1 MAGNEQVYQE
11 AMKQGHSAGWDQNW
25 EQAAQFYRRAVEE
38 MPDRPQALTSLG
50 LAYYEMQ
57 LFEEAR
63 VCYTQAAMMTPDDPL
78 PAEKLAQIYERTGNL
93 KEAAEIAMHAADM
106 HLKLRDADKAI
117 DNWTRVTR
125 LIPEHLK
132 AHSRLAMV
140 YERLERKPQAAQ
152 EYLSVAALFQDMGQ
166 IEEAIQAVNKAVAID
181 PDNAEANSA
190 LELVMNNQTL
200 PKPKRVP
207 GSTGPLRMAAV
218 RQMEAPPDM
227 QFEHEGP
234 DPIGEARQKA
244 LTVMAG
250 LLFDV
255 SSEDLEKD
263 ENLPKGLR
271 GMVGG
276 QDGEADLSKISLHL
290 GLAID
295 FQTRAEEEEA
305 AKELKKALDA
315 GLSVPAGFFNLG
327 MLYFRL
333 DRQESAQRNLQRA
346 VIHPDYTLACRL
358 MIGDYYHERGL
369 VREAAVEFLQALKLA
384 DIEVVGPELS
394 DILSDQYE
402 TLIESR
408 TQAAEEEDL
417 HMLCQNITELL
428 MQPNWR
434 QKVKEARA
442 QLPSAVTGALAM
454 PLADILTQAESTEM
468 VEALT
473 HINQVSRQGFFR
485 TAMEEAFA
493 LMSVAPT
500 YLPLH
505 IHMGELLL
513 RQNRTREAIDK
524 FTIVAETYACR
535 GDANRA
541 TDILSK
547 IVEIAP
553 LDLSAHKRLIDRY
566 IEQGQSEEAI
576 MQYIHMAD
584 VQHRLAQMEAARKT
598 YERALQ
604 YAQQSNAD
612 RKWCVSIMHNMADI
626 DLQRL
631 DWRQALRVYE
641 QLRTLEPN
649 DKTARK
655 NLVELNLRMGK
666 PKQAASEL
674 DNYLSYLET
683 SNNEKEALPFLEK
696 LVEDNEEMHFA
707 HRHLAEQYQ
716 RLNQTKKA
724 IEQWDK
730 VAEMMVNS
738 GDMEGAKQAIRA
750 ILVLNPPNAEKYRT
764 ALQHLD

>member
-25 EQAAQFYRRAVEE
+25 EKAAQFYRRAVEE

-50 LAYYEMQ
+50 LAFYEMQ
-57 LFEEAR
+57 FFDEAKA
-63 VCYTQAAMMTPDDPL
+63 CYTQAAKLTPDDPL
-78 PAEKLAQIYERTGNL
+78 PAEKLAQIYERTGNI
-93 KEAAEIAMHAADM
+93 KDAAEISMHAADL

-117 DNWTRVTR
+117 ENWSRVTR
-125 LIPEHLK
+125 LIPAHLK

-140 YERLERKPQAAQ
+140 YERLERKPQAAH
-152 EYLSVAALFQDMGQ
+152 EYISVAALLQDVGQ

-181 PDNAEANSA
+181 PDNEDANSA
-190 LELVMNNQTL
+190 LELVMNNKTL
-200 PKPKRVP
+200 PKPKRMP

-218 RQMEAPPDM
+218 RQMEEPPDM
-227 QFEHEGP
+227 DFEQQGP

-244 LTVMAG
+244 LTVLAG

-263 ENLPKGLR
+263 ETLPR
-271 GMVGG
+271 GFRSAVGG
-276 QDGEADLSKISLHL
+276 KDGEANLSKISVHL

-295 FQTRAEEEEA
+295 LQTRAEEEEA

-315 GLSVPAGFFNLG
+315 GLSVPAGFYNLG

-346 VIHPDYTLACRL
+346 VSHPDYALACRL
-358 MIGDYYHERGL
+358 MIGDYYHGRGL
-369 VREAAVEFLQALKLA
+369 VREAAVEFLEALKLA
-384 DIEVVGPELS
+384 DIEVVGPELK
-394 DILSDQYE
+394 DILYDQYE
-402 TLIESR
+402 PLIEAH
-408 TQAAEEEDL
+408 TQGAEEEDL
-417 HMLCQNITELL
+417 LMLCQNIIDLL

-434 QKVKEARA
+434 QKVMEARA
-442 QLPSAVTGALAM
+442 QMPTAVTGALTI
-454 PLADILTQAESTEM
+454 PLADILTQAQSTEM
-468 VEALT
+468 VEALS

-485 TAMEEAFA
+485 TAMEEAYY
-493 LMSVAPT
+493 LMSAAPT

-553 LDLSAHKRLIDRY
+553 LDLSSHKRLIDRY
-566 IEQGQSEEAI
+566 VEQGQVEEAI

-584 VQHRLAQMEAARKT
+584 VQHRLAQLEPARST
-598 YERALQ
+598 YEKALQ

-612 RKWCVSIMHNMADI
+612 RKWGVSIMHNMADI

-649 DKTARK
+649 DQTARK
-655 NLVELNLRMGK
+655 NLIELNLRMGK
-666 PKQAASEL
+666 RKQAASEL
-674 DNYLSYLET
+674 DNYLSYLAT
-683 SNNEKEALPFLEK
+683 SNIELEALPFLEK

-707 HRHLAEQYQ
+707 RRHLAEQYQ
-716 RLNQTKKA
+716 RLNQPKKA

-730 VAEMMVNS
+730 VAEMMVES
-738 GDMEGAKQAIRA
+738 GDTEGAKQAIRA
-750 ILVLNPPNAEKYRT
+750 ILVLNPPNAEKYRI
-764 ALQHLD
+764 ALQNLD